1 MGHVWVKVKIGDENL
16 IRSIEADALVDTGAT
31 LTIIPRK
38 MAVDL
43 NLRLT
48 GKSIVE
54 TGAGRLELE
63 RSRIWIELEGRSEV
77 VPALI
82 SDIIDKVLIGVTTL
96 EVLGLQVD
104 PLTGKLREWTLLLY

>member
-16 IRSIEADALVDTGAT
+16 TRFVEVDALVDTGAT

-38 MAVDL
+38 MALDL

-48 GKSIVE
+48 GKSTVE

-63 RSRIWIELEGRSEV
+63 RSRVWIELEGRSEV

-82 SDIIDKVLIGVTTL
+82 SDVIDKVLIGVTTL